1 MSQKKGSK
9 GLNPAA
15 QALAEEKRKKE
26 RRQMA
31 FSPFMLPAGKMPWVG
46 RRKP

>member
-1 MSQKKGSK
+1 MSQKKGPK

-31 FSPFMLPAGKMPWVG
+31 FSPFMLPAGRMPRVD

>member
-9 GLNPAA
+9 GFNPLV

-31 FSPFMLPAGKMPWVG
+31 FSPFMLPACRMPWTG

>member
-15 QALAEEKRKKE
+15 QALTEEKRKKE
-26 RRQMA
+26 RKQMA
-31 FSPFMLPAGKMPWVG
+31 FSPFMLPAGRIPWTG

>member
-26 RRQMA
+26 RRQIA
-31 FSPFMLPAGKMPWVG
+31 FSPFMLPAGRIPWIG
-46 RRKP
+46 RRMP

>member
-15 QALAEEKRKKE
+15 RALAEEKRKKE
-26 RRQMA
+26 RKQIA
-31 FSPFMLPAGKMPWVG
+31 FSPFMLPAGRTPWTG

>member
-1 MSQKKGSK
+1 MSQKNGSK
-9 GLNPAA
+9 GLNPVA

-26 RRQMA
+26 RKQMTFNPFL
-31 FSPFMLPAGKMPWVG
+31 FSAGRPPWTG